1 MDNEYILGPD
11 GELCHWGI
19 KGMKWGVRRYQ
30 NKDGSLTPRGK
41 KRYAQEEAKLKER
54 EKTIKNQERTKAKLA
69 KLDSKKAELDAR
81 EKALAGNKKDT
92 DDNDTPAPKPAQ
104 PKTTRDM
111 SDNELQQKVNRLRNE
126 EVYRDLNKKLGY
138 DTPQTEMD
146 ARIADLE
153 RQKKYLEL
161 QRDINNLTPKKVS
174 RGKKLMDTLVS
185 KVVEP
190 AVTDAGKAML
200 SKYLKETG
208 LGMVNDLLQDQA
220 KKAADKAAKESKKE
234 AEREAKE
241 RAAKEAADKAAKEK
255 REKDMR
261 DYEEFQEAYKKS
273 LEPDSSER
281 YRNRGGGREYVNPN
295 ENRGLVLY
303 DSGIDGLSKRQSSS
317 GRQYATQHYNW
328 DEYVEVDSNN
338 RPVSSSNNS
347 FNSSNVDSGRR
358 YLNGL
363 GIAGLLPAPK
373 DDD

>member
-11 GELCHWGI
+11 GELYHWGI
-19 KGMKWGVRRYQ
+19 KGMKWGIRRYQ

-54 EKTIKNQERTKAKLA
+54 EKAIKGQERTKAKLA
-69 KLDSKKAELDAR
+69 KLDAKKAELDAR
-81 EKALAGNKKDT
+81 EKALAGNNKDV

-104 PKTTRDM
+104 PKKSNDM

-126 EVYRDLNKKLGY
+126 EAYRDLNKKLGY

-146 ARIADLE
+146 AKIADLK
-153 RQKKYLEL
+153 RQKEYLEL

-190 AVTDAGKAML
+190 AITDAGKAML

-208 LGMVNDLLQDQA
+208 LGMVNDLLKDQA

-234 AEREAKE
+234 AEREAKD
-241 RAAKEAADKAAKEK
+241 AADKAAKEAK
-255 REKDMR
+255 EAAKERGDANRKAR
-261 DYEEFQEAYKKS
+261 DDFYDNYVFDGEVEGAARRKS
-273 LEPDSSER
+273 SDSSAKQKR
-281 YRNRGGGREYVNPN
+281 RDDV
-295 ENRGLVLY
+295 
-303 DSGIDGLSKRQSSS
+303 ID
-317 GRQYATQHYNW
+317 AEW
-328 DEYVEVDSNN
+328 WEVS
-338 RPVSSSNNS
+338 P
-347 FNSSNVDSGRR
+347 NSSVTDLVSRSESVNTGRR
-358 YLNGL
+358 YL
-363 GIAGLLPAPK
+363 AGLLPAPK